1 MKKWYKMRISLTLY
15 EALEK
20 CKDWDKF
27 CEETGYSVYAVN
39 EGGCDIEISLSE
51 EQAKEHGIIR

>member
-1 MKKWYKMRISLTLY
+1 MRISLTLY